1 MTRMLVTGAAGLLG
15 SEVVRAAGARGYEV
29 LAADRSTLDVT
40 DREAVRATL
49 QDRGGSTPPF
59 TDVVH
64 CAAYTAVDRAEDEPE
79 LARRVNV
86 DGTRHVAEA
95 AADAGARF
103 VSVSTDYVF
112 DGRAR
117 TPYAPDAPVSP
128 LSVYGRTKL
137 EGERVTLASQP
148 GALVIRTSWL
158 YGAGGRNFVSAM
170 LERGRERAATGGA
183 GRSGAAGR
191 AGVAAGREPLR
202 VVDDQRGRPTWARNT
217 AQGLLDLLERRVRG
231 VWHVAD
237 GGEASW
243 LELAREAFRLCG
255 VPTTLGAVSTEAW
268 GAPAPRPRY
277 SVLDVAGT
285 EAILGRPRMDWR
297 EALRGYLTE
306 VGELDG
312 A

>member
-1 MTRMLVTGAAGLLG
+1 MLVTGAAGLLG

-29 LAADRSTLDVT
+29 LAADRSALDVT
-40 DREAVRATL
+40 DREAVRGML
-49 QDRGGSTPPF
+49 LGSGGSNPPF

-64 CAAYTAVDRAEDEPE
+64 CAAYTAVDRAEEEPD
-79 LARRVNV
+79 LAARVNV
-86 DGTRHVAEA
+86 GATRHVAEA

-103 VSVSTDYVF
+103 VYVSTDYVF
-112 DGRAR
+112 DGKAR

-137 EGERVTLASQP
+137 EGERVALASQP

-170 LERGRERAATGGA
+170 LERGRERAD
-183 GRSGAAGR
+183 GAAPGEAAP
-191 AGVAAGREPLR
+191 AGAAPAGAEPLR
-202 VVDDQRGRPTWARNT
+202 VVNDQRGRPSWARNT
-217 AQGLLDLLERRVRG
+217 AEGLLALVGRRVRG

-237 GGEASW
+237 GGEATW

-255 VPTTLGAVSTEAW
+255 VPTPLDPVSTEAW
-268 GAPAPRPRY
+268 GAPAPRPPY

-285 EAILGRPRMDWR
+285 EAILGRARMDWR
-297 EALRGYLTE
+297 EALRRYLTE